1 MINAVRSWLRQPI
14 PAPEP
19 SRRGLVIDLVAGLFI
34 GGFLVIFQPFGAYD
48 WDSPYKVPVLA
59 GYGVVTFVLLSFNG
73 FVLPRLLP
81 GWFREERWTIARE
94 LLFTGWNILS
104 IGIANYVYNGVI
116 FGGFERAEVQVTH
129 LFFMVLIT
137 GLVGLFPAVGI
148 TTYKYLRYLNRYAQP
163 PQPAPQTR
171 AERVAD
177 QTERLDLVA
186 ENGKDRLTL
195 PVDELL
201 YLESADNYS
210 EVVFLK
216 NGLVKKELVRG
227 SLSRFETQVPAA
239 VVVRC
244 HRSYLVN
251 LHRVERVSGNAQGY
265 KLHLRG
271 LETPVP
277 VARAYSEVVKKLRA

>member
-1 MINAVRSWLRQPI
+1 MVNALISWLGQPI

-19 SRRGLVIDLVAGLFI
+19 SRRTLVTSLVAGLFI
-34 GGFLVIFQPFGAYD
+34 GGFLVIFQPFGAYG
-48 WDSPYKVPVLA
+48 WNSPLKVPVLA

-73 FVLPRLLP
+73 YVLPRLLP
-81 GWFREERWTIARE
+81 TWFREERWTVARE

-104 IGIANYVYNGVI
+104 IGIANYAYNGVI

-137 GLVGLFPAVGI
+137 GLVGFFPAVGI

-163 PQPAPQTR
+163 PQPVPLTR
-171 AERVAD
+171 AEQVAD

-186 ENGKDRLTL
+186 ENGKDRLSL

-216 NGLVKKELVRG
+216 NGMVKKELIRG

-277 VARAYSEVVKKLRA
+277 VARAYSEVVKKLRT